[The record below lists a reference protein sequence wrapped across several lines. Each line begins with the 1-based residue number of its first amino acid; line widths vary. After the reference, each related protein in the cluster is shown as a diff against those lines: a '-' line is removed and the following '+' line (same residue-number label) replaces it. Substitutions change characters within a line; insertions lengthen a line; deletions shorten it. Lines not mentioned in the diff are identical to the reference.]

1 MLASPGEKGFAKHE
15 NQKMR
20 RSGQGVES
28 NCTAGWG
35 LATPFDSVNSEG
47 ITGCEN
53 LRLRALHLLTSLFPA
68 SSLLCLYRTTLYRYY
83 NSKVRLLSFTQMQLN
98 R

>member
-47 ITGCEN
+47 ITGLREAARACEHTIIIIVSDVTY
-53 LRLRALHLLTSLFPA
+53 LPA
-68 SSLLCLYRTTLYRYY
+68 HSSLLSLSIPLY
-83 NSKVRLLSFTQMQLN
+83 
-98 R
+98 

>member
-15 NQKMR
+15 NQKMW

-53 LRLRALHLLTSLFPA
+53 VRVRALHLLTSLFPA
-68 SSLLCLYRTTLYRYY
+68 RSLLSLYSTVIIIVSFVCCLT
-83 NSKVRLLSFTQMQLN
+83 LN

>member
-15 NQKMR
+15 NQKMWC
-20 RSGQGVES
+20 SGQGVES

-47 ITGCEN
+47 IMGCEN
-53 LRLRALHLLTSLFPA
+53 LRVRARASLTYIIVSDVPTRPLTPL
-68 SSLLCLYRTTLYRYY
+68 SVSYRYC
-83 NSKVRLLSFTQMQLN
+83 RP
-98 R
+98 